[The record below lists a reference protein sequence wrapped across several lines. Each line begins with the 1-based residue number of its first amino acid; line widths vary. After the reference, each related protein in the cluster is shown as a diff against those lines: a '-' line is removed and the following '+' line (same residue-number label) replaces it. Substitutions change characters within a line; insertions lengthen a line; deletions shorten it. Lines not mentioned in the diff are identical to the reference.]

1 MGLRVLPALLYG
13 KGHSYGN
20 PLTGSGTEESVAKLT
35 REDLVKFHQTW
46 FRPNNGTLVVVGDTT
61 MAEITPKLEKL
72 FAGWPKREM
81 FRPRTS
87 AACNFRPS
95 PWCTLWTGPG
105 RCSRTSWLAR

>member
-20 PLTGSGTEESVAKLT
+20 SLTGSGTEESVAKLT

-61 MAEITPKLEKL
+61 MAEITPKLEKF
-72 FAGWPKREM
+72 FAGWRNE
-81 FRPRTS
+81 TS
-87 AACNFRPS
+87 RRRISAVCNFRPS
-95 PWCTLWTGPG
+95 RSCTSWTGPA
-105 RCSRTSWLAR
+105 RFSRTYWLAR